1 MQLWKP
7 TGAGEQNSEIEITEI
22 TELMTKIHL
31 AFYGSL
37 SSEMSQSEERRVQ
50 CWWCGLSLSLIIF
63 ITADSW

>member
-7 TGAGEQNSEIEITEI
+7 TGGGEQNSEIEITEI

-37 SSEMSQSEERRVQ
+37 SSEITVSEMRGEWSPVVP
-50 CWWCGLSLSLIIF
+50 LIF

>member
-7 TGAGEQNSEIEITEI
+7 TGGGEQNSEIEITEI

-37 SSEMSQSEERRVQ
+37 SSEMSQSEERRGECSVS
-50 CWWCGLSLSLIIF
+50 GVVSPSH
-63 ITADSW
+63 